1 MIDSK
6 EFPLPHIITIE
17 KHIRADDIHRIA
29 VSFIKMKEDKAEPVP
44 GYFIHKDAN
53 DDPVMTDE
61 VLIPINHNT
70 KERKESWKG
79 YIKVENLG
87 KHYFRIDGDD
97 ELTLKIPHAKVNIMT
112 GGGSLTPEKAKAMLE
127 RGFYYC
133 ELGVHQQGLQAVSK
147 VL

>member
-1 MIDSK
+1 MD
-6 EFPLPHIITIE
+6 
-17 KHIRADDIHRIA
+17 RI
-29 VSFIKMKEDKAEPVP
+29 
-44 GYFIHKDAN
+44 
-53 DDPVMTDE
+53 E
-61 VLIPINHNT
+61 VLHYNNASV
-70 KERKESWKG
+70 RQKG
-79 YIKVENLG
+79 GIMELIVPFDSQSDSPLYEQIYQYIKEENLG